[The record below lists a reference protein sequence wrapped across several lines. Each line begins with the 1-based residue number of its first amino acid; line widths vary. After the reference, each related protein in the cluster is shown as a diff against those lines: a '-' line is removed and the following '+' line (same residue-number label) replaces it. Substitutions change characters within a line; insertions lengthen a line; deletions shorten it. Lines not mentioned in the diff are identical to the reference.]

1 MANVAKKVPVEQ
13 EVQITA
19 LSEEGLGAAT
29 LNERPLWVRN
39 ALPGERVQAR
49 ILKRRGGQR
58 FADGQPLADLN
69 PKRVASACAYF
80 PRCAGCSLHHLA
92 YGEQLLLKQAH
103 LAEELQRVDVAA
115 ASWREPTGLTRLGY
129 RRKARLGVRVV
140 GEQVLVGFRES
151 FSNRV
156 ARLDAC
162 MTLTPKL
169 SALLQPLKKLIA
181 NLSQPRTI
189 AQIEMA
195 EGDSECAILV
205 RHLDVL
211 TDSDVEQWQQL
222 AAVFDVQVI
231 LQPGGY
237 DSLQPLPGQASV
249 RPLSYGIAEHGLSLQ
264 FYAHQFT
271 QVNAVMNRELIRTAI
286 GYLGDVRDQL
296 VADLFCGI
304 GNFSLPLA
312 RQGAHVVGLEASA
325 EAIAMAQVNARRNG
339 LSERCDFAVAD
350 LYQAGGSGDALA
362 VDGQATRSGRH
373 PEALIIDPPR
383 SGAGANL
390 EGWVGHSALQ
400 QIVYVSCNPRSFAD
414 DALRLKRAGFRLR
427 EVGIYDMFPQ
437 TAHVETI
444 GHFVRG

>member
-1 MANVAKKVPVEQ
+1 MAKKIPVEQ
-13 EVQITA
+13 EVEIAA

-69 PKRVASACAYF
+69 PNRVASACAYF

-92 YGEQLLLKQAH
+92 YSEQLQLKQAH
-103 LAEELQRVDVAA
+103 LAQELQRVDVAA
-115 ASWREPTGLTRLGY
+115 DGWREPTGLTRLGY

-271 QVNAVMNRELIRTAI
+271 QVNAVMNRELIRAAT
-286 GYLGDVRDQL
+286 GYLGDVRDRL

-339 LSERCDFAVAD
+339 LTERCNFAVAD
-350 LYQAGGSGDALA
+350 LYQAGASNDAIN
-362 VDGQATRSGRH
+362 VGGQAARSGRY

-383 SGAGANL
+383 SGAGINL
-390 EGWVGHSALQ
+390 EGWVGHSSLR

-414 DALRLKRAGFRLR
+414 DALRLKHAGFRLR

-444 GHFVRG
+444 GHFVRDK